1 MSKIRA
7 AVIGVGY
14 LGRFH
19 AQKYAQA
26 KECELVAV
34 VDGRAEV
41 RDAVAAEVHSRP
53 VADYRELLG
62 KVDAVSVV
70 TPTPAHFEIA
80 DAFLAAGAHVL
91 VEKPITETPDQARAL
106 IARAAAAKR
115 ILQVGHLERFNAAV
129 LAAEPHLNAPRFME
143 CVRLAPYKERGTDVN
158 VVLDLMIHDIDLVQS
173 LAGSDIVSID
183 AIGTPVFSGEIDIAN
198 ARIRFANGCV
208 ANTTA
213 SRVSLKTE
221 RKLRIFEDAA
231 YISLDLQQ
239 KILTL
244 IRKREGV
251 PQPGQLPVS
260 IEEANLEQGDAL
272 KSEIESFLD
281 CIRNDRRPIVS
292 GEDGLRALETAIRIT
307 EQVLA
312 NLKAPRS
319 PR

>member
-307 EQVLA
+307 EQVHA
-312 NLKAPRS
+312 NLKAR
-319 PR
+319 R

>member
-19 AQKYAQA
+19 AQKYAQLDA
-26 KECELVAV
+26 CELVAV
-34 VDGRAEV
+34 VDGRQEV
-41 RDAVAAEVHSRP
+41 RDAVAAEVKSNA

-70 TPTPAHFEIA
+70 TPTPAHFAIA
-80 DAFLAAGAHVL
+80 DAFLEAGAHVL
-91 VEKPITETPDQARAL
+91 VEKPITETPEQARAL
-106 IARAAAAKR
+106 IARAHEHKR
-115 ILQVGHLERFNAAV
+115 ILQVGHLERFNAAI
-129 LAAEPHLNAPRFME
+129 LAAEPHLSTPRFME
-143 CVRLAPYKERGTDVN
+143 CQRLAPYKERGTDVN

-272 KSEIESFLD
+272 KSEIASFLD
-281 CIRNDRRPIVS
+281 CIRNERKPIVS

-307 EQVLA
+307 EQVHA
-312 NLKAPRS
+312 NLGANRKPA
-319 PR
+319 